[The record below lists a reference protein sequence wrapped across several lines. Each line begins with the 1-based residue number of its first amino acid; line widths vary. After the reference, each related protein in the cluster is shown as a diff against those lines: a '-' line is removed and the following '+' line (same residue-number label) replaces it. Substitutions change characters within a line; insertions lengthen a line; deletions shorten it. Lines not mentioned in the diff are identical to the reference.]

1 VLAIQEDPHRVYWDQ
16 AGRLFSRNRV
26 AVTGSALIA
35 LVLLAATIGP
45 LVMPISPFSISIRH
59 RLMAPSETHLFGT
72 DSYGRDILSRVLYG
86 ARVSL
91 LVSFSSVAFS
101 LLLGTTLGVLAGY
114 YGRWVDET
122 IMRLMDILLAF
133 PAVLLAISIIAILGR
148 GTQNAIIAIGI
159 VYTPIFARIARGS
172 VLQVR
177 QLDYVQAAIAVG
189 ASQIRIMLHHLIPN
203 SLAPIIVET
212 SVSLG
217 FAILS
222 EAALSFLGLGTQ
234 PPNPSL
240 GIMLSDGR
248 AFISNAPWLALFP
261 GVIIMLSVLGFN
273 LLGDGLR
280 DILDPKL
287 RK

>member
-1 VLAIQEDPHRVYWDQ
+1 MFSIQKSKYRMYWT
-16 AGRLFSRNRV
+16 LFKRNRV
-26 AVTGSALIA
+26 AMIGSSLIA
-35 LVLLAATIGP
+35 IVLLAATIGP
-45 LVMPISPFSISIRH
+45 LVMPISPLSISIH
-59 RLMAPSETHLFGT
+59 DRLMAPNSTHLFGT
-72 DSYGRDILSRVLYG
+72 DSYGRDILSRVLCG
-86 ARVSL
+86 TRVSL

-101 LLLGTTLGVLAGY
+101 LFLGTALGVLSGY
-114 YGRWVDET
+114 YGGWVDEV

-133 PAVLLAISIIAILGR
+133 PAVLLAISIIAILGP

-159 VYTPIFARIARGS
+159 VYTPIFARVARGS

-189 ASQIRIMLHHLIPN
+189 ASQFRIMLRHLIPN

-222 EAALSFLGLGTQ
+222 ESALSFLGLGTQ

-248 AFISNAPWLALFP
+248 AFISSAPWLALFP
-261 GVIIMLSVLGFN
+261 GMMIMISVLGFN

-280 DILDPKL
+280 DIIDPKL
-287 RK
+287 RE

>member
-1 VLAIQEDPHRVYWDQ
+1 MANQSATNHRSYWGQ
-16 AGRLFSRNRV
+16 AGHLFACNRI
-26 AVTGSALIA
+26 AVIGSVLIV

-45 LVMPISPFSISIRH
+45 LVIPISPLEISISD
-59 RLMAPSETHLFGT
+59 RLMPPSGTHLFGT

-91 LVSFSSVAFS
+91 LVSFSSVTFS
-101 LLLGTTLGVLAGY
+101 LLLGTMFGVLAGY
-114 YGRWVDET
+114 YAGWVDEI
-122 IMRLMDILLAF
+122 IMRTMDILLAF

-159 VYTPIFARIARGS
+159 VYTPIFARVARSS

-189 ASQIRIMLHHLIPN
+189 ASQIRVMTRHLIPN

-248 AFISNAPWLALFP
+248 AFISSAPWLAVFP
-261 GVIIMLSVLGFN
+261 GMMIMLAVLGFN

-280 DILDPKL
+280 DILDPRL

>member
-1 VLAIQEDPHRVYWDQ
+1 
-16 AGRLFSRNRV
+16 
-26 AVTGSALIA
+26 
-35 LVLLAATIGP
+35 
-45 LVMPISPFSISIRH
+45 MP
-59 RLMAPSETHLFGT
+59 PSGTHLFGT

-91 LVSFSSVAFS
+91 LVSFSSVTFS
-101 LLLGTTLGVLAGY
+101 LLLGTMFGVLAGY
-114 YGRWVDET
+114 YAGWVDEI
-122 IMRLMDILLAF
+122 IMRTMDILLAF

-159 VYTPIFARIARGS
+159 VYTPIFARVARSS

-189 ASQIRIMLHHLIPN
+189 ASQIRVMTRHLIPN

-248 AFISNAPWLALFP
+248 AFISSAPWLAVFP
-261 GVIIMLSVLGFN
+261 GMMIMLAVLGFN

-280 DILDPKL
+280 DILDPRL

>member
-1 VLAIQEDPHRVYWDQ
+1 
-16 AGRLFSRNRV
+16 
-26 AVTGSALIA
+26 
-35 LVLLAATIGP
+35 
-45 LVMPISPFSISIRH
+45 
-59 RLMAPSETHLFGT
+59 
-72 DSYGRDILSRVLYG
+72 
-86 ARVSL
+86 VSL

-101 LLLGTTLGVLAGY
+101 LFLGTALGVLSGY
-114 YGRWVDET
+114 YGGWVDEV

-133 PAVLLAISIIAILGR
+133 PAVLLAISIIAILGP

-159 VYTPIFARIARGS
+159 VYTPIFARVARGS

-189 ASQIRIMLHHLIPN
+189 ASQFRIMLRHLIPN

-222 EAALSFLGLGTQ
+222 ESALSFLGLGTQ

-248 AFISNAPWLALFP
+248 AFISSAPWLALFP
-261 GVIIMLSVLGFN
+261 GMMIMISVLGFN

-287 RK
+287 RE